1 MTSKGSDRTF
11 FLPTEAAYSSLSLRE
26 RGGDSQSDTALRGNQ
41 VVKHRNPTTTRRNR
55 SGFLCSTGSVDH
67 QPRLNGCGVP
77 KDMAALL
84 ATLQKQL
91 ANEQPPWLY
100 RVEASFEKPLL
111 SVPIDSSDSAAVLLA
126 WAGPITMNP

>member
-1 MTSKGSDRTF
+1 
-11 FLPTEAAYSSLSLRE
+11 
-26 RGGDSQSDTALRGNQ
+26 
-41 VVKHRNPTTTRRNR
+41 
-55 SGFLCSTGSVDH
+55 
-67 QPRLNGCGVP
+67 
-77 KDMAALL
+77 MAALL
-84 ATLQKQL
+84 ATDWGATRSQSPDLYTDPRWWRELPQIERPWALALALVHGDNRAMKNCSPPVRAGITLGLTALQKQL